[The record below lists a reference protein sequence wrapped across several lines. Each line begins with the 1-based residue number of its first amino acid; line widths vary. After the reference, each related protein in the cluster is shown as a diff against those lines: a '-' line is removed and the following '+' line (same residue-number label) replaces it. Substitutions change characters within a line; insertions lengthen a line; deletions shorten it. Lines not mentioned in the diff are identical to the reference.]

1 MKDMFEIADLI
12 ANEFRKDPRNK
23 AYANEELILA
33 SIFEETG
40 QHKSVAELHDLID
53 KYQRGELSSEEE
65 EIYDAASF
73 GCGIL
78 ARKCFAED
86 PEDEDADIDY
96 EIFWLVNDN
105 NSISAEIQTM

>member
-1 MKDMFEIADLI
+1 MKDMFEIAEEI

-23 AYANEELILA
+23 TYANEKLILA

-40 QHKSVAELHDLID
+40 QHKSVAELHNLID
-53 KYQRGELSSEEE
+53 KYQSGELSSEEE

-96 EIFWLVNDN
+96 EIFWLVNDD
-105 NSISAEIQTM
+105 NSISAEIQMM

>member
-1 MKDMFEIADLI
+1 MKDMFEIAEEI

-23 AYANEELILA
+23 TYANEKLILA

-40 QHKSVAELHDLID
+40 QHKSVAELHNLID
-53 KYQRGELSSEEE
+53 KYQSGELSSEEE
-65 EIYDAASF
+65 EIYDAASY
-73 GCGIL
+73 GCGVL

-96 EIFWLVNDN
+96 EIFWLVNDD

>member
-1 MKDMFEIADLI
+1 MKDMFEIAEEI
-12 ANEFRKDPRNK
+12 ANEFRKDSRNK
-23 AYANEELILA
+23 TYANEKLILA

-40 QHKSVAELHDLID
+40 QHKSVAELHNLID
-53 KYQRGELSSEEE
+53 KYQSGELSSEEE
-65 EIYDAASF
+65 EIYDAASY

-96 EIFWLVNDN
+96 EIFWLVNDD
-105 NSISAEIQTM
+105 NSISAEIQMM